1 MTMPQRLLLLL
12 VCVFAAPLAHAQFG
26 NEEAKVRLTRFELPP
41 KVAAGATF
49 EAVAHF
55 SIEREFHIYG
65 LKAVGFETVTEFQLA
80 AGAAGFSLGAA
91 RPDRPPERH
100 QDPHNTY
107 DYWAGKVSFTL
118 PVTVTGE
125 AGARELK
132 LVMSYMACTEE
143 FCLPPAELE
152 LTGKLEVTPATAASS
167 VAVVQPV
174 ADAPPVAVEP
184 PAAKVTGAEA
194 GSVPT
199 PRPVQPQVPP
209 LGDFLLEA
217 MLAALVALIT
227 PCVFPMIPITI
238 SVFTKQAEK
247 EQGSVKL
254 LGSVYALGIVVSF
267 TAIGALL
274 TLALGQDGAS
284 AFSLHWGTQL
294 FIGVLF
300 VVFALSLFG
309 LFDLQLPAA
318 LTNLTGGA
326 RGKGGVLGVWL
337 LGMLFAVTS
346 FTCTAPFVALILA
359 SAATS
364 GEWTRPVL
372 GMVVFSSVLA
382 VPFFFLSI
390 FPGKL
395 KALPKSGG
403 WLNEVKVAMGF
414 VEVMAAFKFIAA
426 ADATLGWGVFT
437 RPLVLC
443 IWTVCCLLLGL
454 YLLGN
459 FRLPHDSPRERT
471 SVVHLMLAM
480 VVLIL
485 GVYLFRGLL
494 GGNIN
499 WSIASYLPPE
509 LEGEAMARGDA
520 HAHGQQGE
528 HFKNDYDAAR
538 VRARELK
545 LPLFIDF
552 TGYG

>member
-12 VCVFAAPLAHAQFG
+12 AFVFAAPFSHAQFG
-26 NEEAKVRLTRFELPP
+26 NEEVKVRLTRFEVPP

-49 EAVAHF
+49 DATLQV
-55 SIEREFHIYG
+55 SIDREYHIYG
-65 LKAVGFETVTEFQLA
+65 LKAVGFETVTEFKLA
-80 AGAAGFSLGAA
+80 EGSSGFALGVV
-91 RPDRPPERH
+91 RPERPPERH

-107 DYWAGKVSFTL
+107 DFWAGSVKFTL
-118 PVTVTGE
+118 PITVTGDV
-125 AGARELK
+125 GARELK

-152 LTGKLEVTPATAASS
+152 INGKLEVVPASAG
-167 VAVVQPV
+167 
-174 ADAPPVAVEP
+174 
-184 PAAKVTGAEA
+184 VTGAPVA
-194 GSVPT
+194 PVAPTVPVPEPPSSSAPT
-199 PRPVQPQVPP
+199 AAPLPPRPAAPEVPP

-284 AFSLHWGTQL
+284 AFSLHWGTQI

-300 VVFALSLFG
+300 IIFALSLFG

-318 LTNLTGGA
+318 LTNLSGGA

-426 ADATLGWGVFT
+426 ADAILGWGVFT
-437 RPLVLC
+437 RPFVLC
-443 IWTVCCLLLGL
+443 TWTVCCLLLGL

-471 SVVHLMLAM
+471 SVVHLLLAM

-494 GGNIN
+494 GANIN
-499 WSIASYLPPE
+499 WSIASYLPPD
-509 LEGEAMARGDA
+509 LEGEANPRGAPGAA
-520 HAHGQQGE
+520 HAE
-528 HFKNDYDAAR
+528 HFKNDYEGAR
-538 VRARELK
+538 ARARELK
-545 LPLFIDF
+545 VPLFIDF

>member
-1 MTMPQRLLLLL
+1 MSMPQRFLALFTLLCLSSPF
-12 VCVFAAPLAHAQFG
+12 CAQFG
-26 NEEAKVRLTRFELPP
+26 AAESKVRLARFEVP
-41 KVAAGATF
+41 KQAASGQSIDAK
-49 EAVAHF
+49 ALI
-55 SIEREFHIYG
+55 SIEQEYHIYG
-65 LKAVGFETVTEFQLA
+65 LKAVGFETVTEFKLA
-80 AGAAGFSLGAA
+80 DGTTGITLGTPL
-91 RPDRPPERH
+91 PDRPPERH
-100 QDPHNTY
+100 EDPHNSY
-107 DYWAGKVSFTL
+107 DYWDGSIGFTL
-118 PVTVTGE
+118 PLTVTGDP
-125 AGARELK
+125 GPREIK

-152 LTGKLEVTPATAASS
+152 LTAQVELTAGVNASPAVGGTVVTP
-167 VAVVQPV
+167 VA
-174 ADAPPVAVEP
+174 
-184 PAAKVTGAEA
+184 AAK
-194 GSVPT
+194 PT
-199 PRPVQPQVPP
+199 PAQIPP
-209 LGDFLLEA
+209 LSDFLLEA
-217 MLAALVALIT
+217 ILAALVALIT

-247 EQGSVKL
+247 QQGSVKL

-284 AFSLHWGTQL
+284 AFALHWGTQL

-300 VVFALSLFG
+300 IVFAMSLFG
-309 LFDLQLPAA
+309 LFELQLPAA
-318 LTNLTGGA
+318 LTNLSGGA
-326 RGKGGVLGVWL
+326 RGRGGVLGVWL

-437 RPLVLC
+437 RPFVLC
-443 IWTVCCLLLGL
+443 TWTVCCLLLGL

-485 GVYLFRGLL
+485 GSYLFRGLL
-494 GGNIN
+494 GGPIN
-499 WSIASYLPPE
+499 WTIASYLPPD
-509 LEGEAMARGDA
+509 LEASASPMTGGHSGSQA
-520 HAHGQQGE
+520 HAE

-538 VRARELK
+538 ARARERK
-545 LPLFIDF
+545 VPLFIDF